1 MYTLFSLDSQP
12 QPTSKVSMAGAYH
25 NIGSAAS
32 FPSSS
37 SFYLLR
43 HNHHLKRL
51 SFTFP
56 IRTTATSTAVVN
68 PLAMSN
74 NTNPPHPSLEVI
86 GGAQESFLPA
96 FKTLHLPYN
105 PYPVFGWN
113 THVETI
119 FAAFFR
125 SCPDVRFRREC
136 LRTKDDGC
144 VALDWVVGDQTSL
157 PSNSPVLILLVCH
170 LL

>member
-1 MYTLFSLDSQP
+1 
-12 QPTSKVSMAGAYH
+12 MAGAYY

-37 SFYLLR
+37 SFYHR
-43 HNHHLKRL
+43 HLKRV

-56 IRTTATSTAVVN
+56 IRTTATTSAVN
-68 PLAMSN
+68 PLAAAAAAAMSN
-74 NTNPPHPSLEVI
+74 NTNLPHPSLEVI

-96 FKTLHLPYN
+96 FKTLHLPYTAH
-105 PYPVFGWN
+105 PVFGWN

-125 SCPDVRFRREC
+125 SRPDVRFRREC

-144 VALDWVVGDQTSL
+144 VALDWVVGDQTNL
-157 PSNSPVLILLVCH
+157 PSNSPVLILLVC
-170 LL
+170 LLL